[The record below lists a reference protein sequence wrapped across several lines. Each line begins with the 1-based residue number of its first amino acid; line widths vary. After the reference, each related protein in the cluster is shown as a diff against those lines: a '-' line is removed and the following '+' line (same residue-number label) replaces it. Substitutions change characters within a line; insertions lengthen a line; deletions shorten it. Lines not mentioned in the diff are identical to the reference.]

1 MSTPA
6 APASPEESA
15 PDLRSA
21 LEQQR
26 ARRRR
31 SVLIGASA
39 VVGVGAV
46 VGAAALGASLLG
58 GSAAA
63 DATGAEAASGERL
76 SITIA
81 GSGES
86 EFQDAIELVAEEKGL
101 DVEWVNFEND
111 WVLPNSSLVAGEVDA
126 NAFQHIAFLSAFNV
140 ANDADLTPVFST
152 VITQWGIFSSS
163 IDELDAL
170 EPGDRVV
177 IPDDASNGGRA
188 LFILEDAGLIELSD
202 DAGVYPTVDDV
213 TGNELGLEF
222 VPVQATTIPQQYD
235 DPSIAAVVV
244 GTSYFDPSQGVTKD
258 DALFLDDSLA
268 DSSLPY
274 VNVVAT
280 RADNLDDPAFEI
292 LQEVYQDERVAA
304 GLEADSFGNSVLV
317 DVSADDLR
325 ERLAELEDFAR
336 ELQ

>member
-1 MSTPA
+1 MTTPTP
-6 APASPEESA
+6 PAEPTS
-15 PDLRSA
+15 DLRAA
-21 LEQQR
+21 LEEQ
-26 ARRRR
+26 RRRR
-31 SVLIGASA
+31 RKRLLLGA
-39 VVGVGAV
+39 GAV
-46 VGAAALGASLLG
+46 VGAGALVGAAVLGASLLSG
-58 GSAAA
+58 GAATAETAA
-63 DATGAEAASGERL
+63 DDAASDERL

-86 EFQDAIELVAEEKGL
+86 ELQDAVELVAAEKGL

-152 VITQWGIFSSS
+152 LITQWGVFSSS
-163 IDELDAL
+163 IDDLDEL
-170 EPGDRVV
+170 EQGDRVV
-177 IPDDASNGGRA
+177 IPDDAANGGRA
-188 LFILEDAGLIELSD
+188 LFILENAGLIELSD
-202 DAGVYPTVDDV
+202 DAGSYPTVDDV

-222 VPVQATTIPQQYD
+222 VPVQAITIPQQFD
-235 DPSIAAVVV
+235 DPSVAAVVV
-244 GTSYFDPSQGVTKD
+244 GTSYFDPSQGVTKE

-280 RADNLDDPAFEI
+280 RAENVDDPAFEI

-317 DVSADDLR
+317 DVSVDALR
-325 ERLAELEDFAR
+325 ERLAELEQLAR

>member
-1 MSTPA
+1 MSSTTPPP
-6 APASPEESA
+6 APSS
-15 PDLRSA
+15 DLRAA
-21 LEQQR
+21 LDDTK
-26 ARRRR
+26 RRRR
-31 SVLIGASA
+31 TILIGAGSA
-39 VVGVGAV
+39 IGVGLLIGGGV
-46 VGAAALGASLLG
+46 LGASLLSG
-58 GSAAA
+58 SGSAASA
-63 DATGAEAASGERL
+63 DVAAGGDAPAERL

-111 WVLPNSSLVAGEVDA
+111 WVLPNSSLVAEEVDA

-152 VITQWGIFSSS
+152 VITQWGIFSNS
-163 IDELDAL
+163 ITDLDELA
-170 EPGDRVV
+170 EGDRVV

-188 LFILEDAGLIELSD
+188 LFILEDAGLIEIAE
-202 DAGVYPTVDDV
+202 DAGIYPTVDDV
-213 TGNELGLEF
+213 TGNDLGLEF
-222 VPVQATTIPQQYD
+222 VPVQATTIPQQYS

-244 GTSYFDPSQGVTKD
+244 GTSYFDPSQGITKD

-268 DSSLPY
+268 ESSLPY

-280 RADNLDDPAFEI
+280 RADNVDDPAFEI

-304 GLEADSFGNSVLV
+304 GLDADSFGNSVLV
-317 DVSADDLR
+317 DVSVDDLR
-325 ERLAELEDFAR
+325 DRLADLEELAR

>member
-1 MSTPA
+1 MSTTTPPPA
-6 APASPEESA
+6 PSS
-15 PDLRSA
+15 DLRAA
-21 LEQQR
+21 LDDSR
-26 ARRRR
+26 RRRR
-31 SVLIGASA
+31 SVLIGAGS
-39 VVGVGAV
+39 VVGVGLLVGGV
-46 VGAAALGASLLG
+46 VLGSSILSD
-58 GSAAA
+58 GS
-63 DATGAEAASGERL
+63 GPAEAAAGGAQEERL

-152 VITQWGIFSSS
+152 VITQWGIFSNS
-163 IDELDAL
+163 ITALDELVQ
-170 EPGDRVV
+170 GDRVV

-202 DAGVYPTVDDV
+202 DAGLYPTVDDV
-213 TGNELGLEF
+213 TGNELALEF
-222 VPVQATTIPQQYD
+222 VPVQATTIPQQYS

-244 GTSYFDPSQGVTKD
+244 GTSYFDPSQGITKD

-268 DSSLPY
+268 ESSLPY

-280 RADNLDDPAFEI
+280 TADNVDDPAFEV

-304 GLEADSFGNSVLV
+304 GLDADSFGNSVLV
-317 DVSADDLR
+317 DVSVDDLR
-325 ERLAELEDFAR
+325 DRLADLEELAR

>member
-1 MSTPA
+1 MTIPS
-6 APASPEESA
+6 APASPEDST

-26 ARRRR
+26 TRRRR
-31 SVLIGASA
+31 SLLIAAGA

-46 VGAAALGASLLG
+46 IGAAALGASLLG
-58 GSAAA
+58 GSATA
-63 DATGAEAASGERL
+63 DAAGGAATEERL

-86 EFQDAIELVAEEKGL
+86 ELQDAIELVAEEQGL

-163 IDELDAL
+163 IDDLDAL
-170 EPGDRVV
+170 EQGDRVV

-280 RADNLDDPAFEI
+280 RADNVDDPAFEI

-304 GLEADSFGNSVLV
+304 GLDADSFGNSVLV
-317 DVSADDLR
+317 DVSVNDLR
-325 ERLAELEDFAR
+325 EHLAELEDFAR

>member
-1 MSTPA
+1 MTIPS
-6 APASPEESA
+6 APTSPEDST

-26 ARRRR
+26 TRRRR
-31 SVLIGASA
+31 SLLIAAGA

-46 VGAAALGASLLG
+46 IGAAALGASLLG
-58 GSAAA
+58 GSATA
-63 DATGAEAASGERL
+63 DAAGGAATEERL

-86 EFQDAIELVAEEKGL
+86 EFQDAIELVAEEQGL

-163 IDELDAL
+163 IDDLDAL
-170 EPGDRVV
+170 EQGDRVV

-304 GLEADSFGNSVLV
+304 GLDADSFGNSVLV
-317 DVSADDLR
+317 DVSVNDLR